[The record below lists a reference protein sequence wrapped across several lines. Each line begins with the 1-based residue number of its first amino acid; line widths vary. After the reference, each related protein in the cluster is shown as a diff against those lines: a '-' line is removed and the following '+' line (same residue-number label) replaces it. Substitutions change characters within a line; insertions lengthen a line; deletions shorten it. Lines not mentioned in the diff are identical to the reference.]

1 MDVLISKLLDPNKPV
16 ILSSL
21 VTLRQIM
28 EMCSD
33 DVNRIYSSEIW
44 PSLADLFDNVC
55 HTKMILFV
63 VYR

>member
-1 MDVLISKLLDPNKPV
+1 MLISKLLDPNKPI

-33 DVNRIYSSEIW
+33 DLSRIYSSEIW
-44 PSLADLFDNVC
+44 PSLADLFNNVRHSQIGITC
-55 HTKMILFV
+55 SIPMT
-63 VYR
+63 

>member
-1 MDVLISKLLDPNKPV
+1 MLISKLLDPNKPV

-44 PSLADLFDNVC
+44 PSLEDLFNNVR
-55 HTKMILFV
+55 L
-63 VYR
+63 